1 RWLPARGGAG
11 GAGGRGGGAVADMGH
26 PGGWVLRKSYTLAET
41 SEFPAYAPGRAPPC
55 PLESDTHW
63 GPRKTFTKRLA
74 AGRVKSLRGR
84 PARRRTPSSGPPR
97 SPGTPARR
105 WMTVEA
111 GHSGA
116 MAQDQLYYPWGQD
129 WNMVGTAEE
138 KRFAS
143 LQHRDSTETGL
154 DPTQFRMLS
163 STRGRWYSADPV
175 YGRSHNPQSLNRYAY
190 VVNGP
195 SNRID
200 PFGNQYCDPYSGCG
214 YCDPFDPFGFCAEP
228 VFSGTIRINFFC
240 PDNTCSCCPYYDR
253 LILW

>member
-116 MAQDQLYYPWGQD
+116 CRWYGCAGQ
-129 WNMVGTAEE
+129 TAEPGAAGNSTPP
-138 KRFAS
+138 RRRS
-143 LQHRDSTETGL
+143 SHR
-154 DPTQFRMLS
+154 PCS
-163 STRGRWYSADPV
+163 SG
-175 YGRSHNPQSLNRYAY
+175 
-190 VVNGP
+190 
-195 SNRID
+195 
-200 PFGNQYCDPYSGCG
+200 
-214 YCDPFDPFGFCAEP
+214 
-228 VFSGTIRINFFC
+228 
-240 PDNTCSCCPYYDR
+240 
-253 LILW
+253 

>member
-1 RWLPARGGAG
+1 
-11 GAGGRGGGAVADMGH
+11 
-26 PGGWVLRKSYTLAET
+26 
-41 SEFPAYAPGRAPPC
+41 
-55 PLESDTHW
+55 
-63 GPRKTFTKRLA
+63 
-74 AGRVKSLRGR
+74 
-84 PARRRTPSSGPPR
+84 
-97 SPGTPARR
+97 
-105 WMTVEA
+105 
-111 GHSGA
+111 

-214 YCDPFDPFGFCAEP
+214 YCDPFDPFSFCAEP

-253 LILW
+253 LILWGPSFLDRWYGRRAKFVCERAGSGCARNCVRECLVEFNIQNCDHLPSAKDRFVCREITGHAVCVPTCIVVGGFLDKGITIRINYPIYIQTTVVVPFSCSL